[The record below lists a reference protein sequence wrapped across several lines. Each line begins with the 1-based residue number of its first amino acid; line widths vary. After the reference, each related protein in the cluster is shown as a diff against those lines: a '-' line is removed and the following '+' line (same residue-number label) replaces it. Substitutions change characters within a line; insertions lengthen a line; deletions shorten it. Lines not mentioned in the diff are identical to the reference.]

1 MKIRAHVLPL
11 ACLATLMASGALAQ
25 GLRPSGS
32 PGLGLPR
39 GAGADAIA
47 PATPAGS
54 SSGSPRGPSAGSQS
68 SPSGSSSS
76 SSALS
81 ASPQQADYIVAIVN
95 SEPILNSEVRV
106 RAERAAQQAAQS
118 GNPLPPRNVFVRQVV
133 ERLINEKAQL
143 QQAKDTGIKVDDAA
157 VDQAEQSVARQNGVE
172 VAEMRRR
179 LAADGIPQARFR
191 EDLRSQLTLLRLRD
205 REVEGRVKVSDL
217 EVDQYIRD
225 QRGKP
230 ADPTSVE
237 INLGHVLVIVPENA
251 TPAEVATLQA
261 KAQRAADRVR
271 AGEDFGK
278 VAAEMSDAAE
288 RTSGGQ
294 LGLRGSDRYPP
305 LFVDAVKNEAVGGIV
320 GPIRSPAGFHVLK
333 LIERNQGGIGTGV
346 VTQTHARHILLRA
359 GPQLT
364 EAAAIARLQDYKR
377 RVQAGQADFQSLA
390 REYSADGSAKDG
402 GDLGWANPGQ
412 FVPEFEEA
420 LDGMTPG
427 DISQPVV
434 SRFGVHLIQLVE
446 RRQHTLTQRE
456 QRDLARSAARE
467 KKLDEAFVTWAQETR
482 GRAYVEFREPPQ
494 W

>member
-11 ACLATLMASGALAQ
+11 ACLATLMASGAFAQ
-25 GLRPSGS
+25 GLRPSGAS
-32 PGLGLPR
+32 GLGMPR
-39 GAGADAIA
+39 GAGADAVA
-47 PATPAGS
+47 PSPPAGAAT
-54 SSGSPRGPSAGSQS
+54 GPRGAAPDAPSSFS
-68 SPSGSSSS
+68 NST
-76 SSALS
+76 
-81 ASPQQADYIVAIVN
+81 QQADYIVAVVN
-95 SEPILNSEVRV
+95 SEPILNSEVRI
-106 RAERAAQQAAQS
+106 RAERAAQQAAQA

-157 VDQAEQSVARQNGVE
+157 VDQAELSVARQNGVE

-191 EDLRSQLTLLRLRD
+191 EDLRNQLTLLRLRD

-225 QRGKP
+225 QRDQGGRP
-230 ADPTSVE
+230 ADPASLE

-251 TPAEVATLQA
+251 TPAEVAALQA
-261 KAQRAADRVR
+261 RAQRAADRVR

-305 LFVDAVKNEAVGGIV
+305 LFVDAVRNQAVGSIG

-333 LIERNQGGIGTGV
+333 LIERNQGGIGSGV
-346 VTQTHARHILLRA
+346 VTQMHARHILLRA
-359 GPQLT
+359 SPQLT
-364 EAAAIARLQDYKR
+364 EAAAIARLQDYRR
-377 RVQAGQADFQSLA
+377 RVLAGQADFQSLA
-390 REYSADGSAKDG
+390 REYSSDGSAKDG

-420 LDGMTPG
+420 LDGMAPG